1 MKNKYIYITIVS
13 ALSLGIA
20 QHFSVLGFLAWFCLI
35 PLFFIIHDIDS
46 YGDIIKYTFI
56 WGLVYHLTTMFWL
69 ASNVGTDRF
78 SAIISMIATILYLS
92 TNTVIIGIVWYR
104 LKIFFE
110 KYSILLFIITWTCVE
125 FIKSYGILAFP
136 WVSIANSQTNYF
148 YLIQIVEYVGIYG
161 ITFWILSV
169 NGFIY
174 YLLRNRF
181 SYKNIII
188 GIFIFIIPFLL
199 GYLSLIKHNNKNNDD
214 YQVSLVQPNIKLADS
229 RDYSKTYILLDLLL
243 EETQK
248 CINEGSNLIIWPEA
262 ALPFHSLQNKK
273 TLDYINNKLLNK
285 SGVSILSGDIIFDK
299 EKTYNGVVL
308 FDESGVKEIY
318 KKQLPVPLAEQVP
331 LSDVF
336 PKLQNINIGV
346 ANFSSGIEDVV
357 FKLDDKKFSSLICYE
372 STFPGINRRHVKKGA
387 QFITFLVNDAWYTN
401 WPEPE
406 QHAKQ
411 SIFRAIENRKTVLRC
426 ANTGISLVVSP
437 YGEITNR
444 INLNEKGLIT
454 TNINTN
460 DYITFYTK
468 FGNVFVYILL
478 IIVTVL
484 LLRTIIRN
492 EKEL

>member
-1 MKNKYIYITIVS
+1 M
-13 ALSLGIA
+13 
-20 QHFSVLGFLAWFCLI
+20 
-35 PLFFIIHDIDS
+35 
-46 YGDIIKYTFI
+46 
-56 WGLVYHLTTMFWL
+56 
-69 ASNVGTDRF
+69 
-78 SAIISMIATILYLS
+78 
-92 TNTVIIGIVWYR
+92 
-104 LKIFFE
+104 
-110 KYSILLFIITWTCVE
+110 
-125 FIKSYGILAFP
+125 
-136 WVSIANSQTNYF
+136 
-148 YLIQIVEYVGIYG
+148 
-161 ITFWILSV
+161 
-169 NGFIY
+169 
-174 YLLRNRF
+174 
-181 SYKNIII
+181 
-188 GIFIFIIPFLL
+188 
-199 GYLSLIKHNNKNNDD
+199 
-214 YQVSLVQPNIKLADS
+214 
-229 RDYSKTYILLDLLL
+229 
-243 EETQK
+243 
-248 CINEGSNLIIWPEA
+248 
-262 ALPFHSLQNKK
+262 
-273 TLDYINNKLLNK
+273 
-285 SGVSILSGDIIFDK
+285 
-299 EKTYNGVVL
+299 
-308 FDESGVKEIY
+308 
-318 KKQLPVPLAEQVP
+318 
-331 LSDVF
+331 
-336 PKLQNINIGV
+336 
-346 ANFSSGIEDVV
+346 V